1 MSLEQNINPVA
12 QTDREP
18 PLEGKEL
25 LRTKLENLPKS
36 PGVYLFKD
44 GAGRIIY
51 IGKAKIL
58 RHRVRSYFQKGEDGR
73 YQYSRLVKSIAD
85 LEIIVTD
92 TELEALLLESNL
104 IKKNAPRYNVNLR
117 DDKSFPYLRVTNELY
132 PRIFLTRKTP
142 RDGSKYYG
150 PYTDVKALKELIQ
163 TFKAVLRIRNCN
175 RAITRE
181 EATKKR
187 YRPCLNYHIGRCAG
201 ACAGLITVEEY
212 AENVRQFVNLIQGK
226 DKEITAYIQQKM
238 QQAAD
243 ELRFEEAAQ
252 WRDRLRKLEA
262 FGARQKV
269 ESVDPLDRDV
279 IALATEDDDGCV
291 ALFQIRSG
299 RIVGRSHF
307 YVNRIFEKK
316 PEEILEA
323 FIQEYYTLTES
334 IPEEIFLP
342 YEVESSEVISQ
353 WLSGRRGAGV
363 HLKLPRIGEKAR
375 LVRLAAQNAELLLRE
390 LKLQKSKKDFIHHSL
405 KSLQRD
411 LNLPRIPKRIEAFDI
426 SNIQG
431 CDAVASMIC
440 FLNARPAKA
449 EYRRFKIKTVAGA
462 DDFAMIGEAVLRR
475 YRRALVEK
483 RPLPDFILIDG
494 GKGQLNR
501 AVQVLRELGLE
512 KIPTAGLAKKL
523 EEVFLPGFS
532 DPQNIPR
539 NSSALKLLCQVR
551 DEAHRFALEY
561 HRILRKKRT
570 LAGELDGI
578 PGVGE
583 ARRKA
588 LLKQFGSLRSLKE
601 ASLSQIASTPGIHA
615 ELARRIWLHLH
626 DESRGHPFE
635 PSETPPSSP

>member
-1 MSLEQNINPVA
+1 MSLEMNIHPDIR
-12 QTDREP
+12 TDQE
-18 PLEGKEL
+18 LFTEGKEK

-44 GAGRIIY
+44 GSGKIIY
-51 IGKAKIL
+51 IGKAKVV
-58 RHRVRSYFQKGEDGR
+58 RNRVRSYFQKGEDGR

-104 IKKNAPRYNVNLR
+104 IKKNVPRYNVNLR

-150 PYTDVKALKELIQ
+150 PYTDVKALKELIR
-163 TFKAVLRIRNCN
+163 TFKAVIRIRNCN
-175 RAITRE
+175 RAITPE
-181 EATKKR
+181 EAAKKR

-226 DKEITAYIQQKM
+226 DKEIAAYLQQKM

-252 WRDRLRKLEA
+252 WRDRLRRLEA

-279 IALATEDDDGCV
+279 IALATEDDDGCA

-307 YVNRIFEKK
+307 YLNRIFEKK

-323 FIQEYYTLTES
+323 FLKEYYTLTES

-342 YEVESSEVISQ
+342 HEVESMEVIGQ
-353 WLSGRRGAGV
+353 WLSSRRGARV
-363 HLKLPRIGEKAR
+363 HLEIPRIGEKAR
-375 LVRLAAQNAELLLRE
+375 LVRLAAQNAELLLGE

-411 LNLPRIPKRIEAFDI
+411 LHLPRVPKRIEAFDV

-431 CDAVASMIC
+431 RDAVASMVC

-449 EYRRFKIKTVAGA
+449 EYRRFRIKTVAGS
-462 DDFAMIGEAVLRR
+462 DDFAMIGEAVRRR
-475 YRRALVEK
+475 YRRALAEK
-483 RPLPDFILIDG
+483 HPLPDFILIDG

-501 AVQVLRELGLE
+501 AVQVLKELGLE
-512 KIPTAGLAKKL
+512 RIPAAGLAKKL

-551 DEAHRFALEY
+551 DEAHRFAVEY
-561 HRILRKKRT
+561 HRKLRRKRT
-570 LAGELDGI
+570 LSGELDGI

-588 LLKQFGSLRSLKE
+588 LLKQFGSLKALKE
-601 ASLSQIASTPGIHA
+601 ASETQIASTPGIPA
-615 ELARRIWLHLH
+615 ALARRIWQHLH
-626 DESRGHPFE
+626 NDNEGAG
-635 PSETPPSSP
+635 